1 MTKLWDSPTYFE
13 QLSKD
18 CESFYRSMTLE
29 KLSHLTERD
38 WVECRCLSG
47 ILGIKI
53 LEEIAPGKYKFLF
66 NVGILYSCEI
76 KLR

>member
-1 MTKLWDSPTYFE
+1 
-13 QLSKD
+13 
-18 CESFYRSMTLE
+18 MTLE

-38 WVECRCLSG
+38 WVECRRLSG

-53 LEEIAPGKYKFLF
+53 LEEIAPGKFLF

-76 KLR
+76 KLTW